1 MRDLQD
7 VLYVNILMFSPYR
20 VQPSVRPLSDAQ
32 ILAASPKG
40 TPVNQ
45 VLHVHGQFFVS
56 FFLYLCVRT
65 CTTAGKNFTLFLVR
79 KNRYIVS
86 TGGNVR

>member
-1 MRDLQD
+1 MRHSCDAHMRDLQD

-56 FFLYLCVRT
+56 FFCIYVYVPVQQQAKNLLC
-65 CTTAGKNFTLFLVR
+65 F
-79 KNRYIVS
+79 
-86 TGGNVR
+86 